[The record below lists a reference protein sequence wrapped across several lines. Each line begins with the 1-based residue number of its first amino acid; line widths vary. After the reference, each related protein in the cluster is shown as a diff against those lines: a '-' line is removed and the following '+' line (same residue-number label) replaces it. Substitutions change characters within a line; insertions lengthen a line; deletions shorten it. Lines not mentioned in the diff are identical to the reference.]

1 MKKLVLLLALTLP
14 LYAQHEQHDMGNMDM
29 GKKAEPEQKDAQTS
43 ASADQQMDHHHL
55 DMGPHMKMTPL
66 RPATSAD
73 QQRAAAIASQTRA
86 AIEKYTDV
94 SVAEHDGYK
103 KFAPNL
109 KHQKMYHYT
118 NYWYAA
124 EAGYRFNPEHPTSL
138 LYQEDAHGGMKLIGA
153 MFTAPKNATP
163 EMLEQRVPLSVAQWH
178 AHVNLCLP
186 PKGYSAEEK
195 RAAMFEKNARFGL
208 AGSITNEAECNA
220 AGGRFMPQV
229 FGWMVH
235 LYPWESDPQ
244 QVWSLEKQ
252 MDHH

>member
-1 MKKLVLLLALTLP
+1 MKKLMLLLALTLP
-14 LYAQHEQHDMGNMDM
+14 LYAQHDMSKMDMGNKPSD
-29 GKKAEPEQKDAQTS
+29 AEQKDEHAA
-43 ASADQQMDHHHL
+43 ASADQQMDHQHM
-55 DMGPHMKMTPL
+55 DMGPHMKMTAL
-66 RPATSAD
+66 RPATKADSERAD
-73 QQRAAAIASQTRA
+73 QIVKQTRA

-103 KFAPNL
+103 LFAPNM
-109 KHQKMYHYT
+109 KHPKMFHYT

-124 EAGYRFNPEHPTSL
+124 EAAMRFNPEHPTSL
-138 LYQEDAHGGMKLIGA
+138 LYQDDGHGGKKLIGA

-178 AHVNLCLP
+178 AHVNMCLP
-186 PKGYSAEEK
+186 PRDRRDE
-195 RAAMFEKNARFGL
+195 MFQKPGSTKSVRFGL
-208 AGSITNEAECNA
+208 AGSINTEAECEA

-252 MDHH
+252 MDHQH

>member
-1 MKKLVLLLALTLP
+1 MKKLILVLALALP
-14 LYAQHEQHDMGNMDM
+14 LYAQHNHHDMGA
-29 GKKAEPEQKDAQTS
+29 KAEPEQKDPQTA
-43 ASADQQMDHHHL
+43 ASADQQMGNHHI
-55 DMGPHMKMTPL
+55 DMGPHMKLTPL
-66 RPATSAD
+66 RPATKAD
-73 QQRAAAIASQTRA
+73 RERAAAVASQTRA

-94 SVAEHDGYK
+94 SVAERDGFK
-103 KFAPNL
+103 LFAPNM

-124 EAGYRFNPEHPTSL
+124 EAAFRFNPEHPTSL
-138 LYQEDAHGGMKLIGA
+138 LYQDDGHGGVKLIGA

-163 EMLEQRVPLSVAQWH
+163 EALEQRVPLSVAQWH
-178 AHVNLCLP
+178 AHVNMCLP
-186 PKGYSAEEK
+186 PKDRRAE
-195 RAAMFEKNARFGL
+195 MFPKPGSEKNVRFGL
-208 AGSITNEAECNA
+208 LGSITTKEECEA

-252 MDHH
+252 MDHKH